1 MRKPQQPLE
10 ASPGTRPWQLLL
22 VMLATVFVLK
32 LVVLLQ
38 LRNHPLTSPDAGLDT
53 TAYVELA
60 NKVLGG
66 DWALGPALYHVSP
79 FYIYFLSAL
88 LAFGHSFTFVRLV
101 QIGLGT
107 ASVGFVFL
115 AARIWFGDRAAWIAA
130 ILAGLTGLFTFFE
143 VLILQSSVDA
153 FFTSAAL
160 YALAVGSRG
169 AGIAGVI
176 WGIQSL
182 NRPNVLIAAAG
193 VALVMLVATRRVKPA
208 AMLVAGVLIGL
219 APVIVRNVVVSH
231 EFALV
236 SSHGGLNF
244 YIGNNEH
251 ATGYYVNVPGV
262 TPTIVGQERDT
273 RRIAAR
279 ALGRPVDDVTDGEAS
294 SYFTGLARQWIADH
308 PGAAAALFV
317 KKFALSFHAAHV
329 PLPHSYSFFAY
340 DTPTALR
347 FYAVGPWLLTPL
359 GIVGLLVG
367 WRRVRSREYLVWLS
381 FVPAYAASVA
391 VFFVADRY
399 RMPLLVPLCVG
410 AGAALDGA
418 ARAVRARSGSALAAA
433 GFLIVLFGAANMP
446 LAIDD
451 GRWTEGLRLA
461 QRLVLIHRDADAR
474 QWAEW
479 LETHG
484 GKRPGAGYYGVG
496 SQYLTI
502 GDASG
507 ALPYLQKAFALDPSD
522 RRVEYALGM
531 ALFKTG
537 QTAAALD
544 RLRGG
549 FEAGVEIPDGGIDYP
564 LALDA
569 AGDAAAAGAAA
580 TRVHPVDP
588 DDAEGWLRL
597 GRIAMQAK
605 APRVAEPFFHRA
617 VQLRPDL
624 AAARQQYGLCLLVG
638 RRVEDAAREL
648 AEAVRLDPRNADS
661 LAHLAYAEATL
672 GRSAEAVAHA
682 RAALAV
688 EPDNMVA
695 RQLLYTLGGGSR

>member
-1 MRKPQQPLE
+1 MPRQKPRVE
-10 ASPGTRPWQLLL
+10 AAPESRPWWPLSVLLGL
-22 VMLATVFVLK
+22 VFVLK

-38 LRNHPLTSPDAGLDT
+38 LRDHPLTSPDAGLDT

-60 NKVLGG
+60 KKVLAG

-88 LAFGHSFTFVRLV
+88 LAIGHSYTFVRVV

-107 ASVGFVFL
+107 ASVGLVFL
-115 AARIWFGDRAAWIAA
+115 TARIWFGDRTAWIAA
-130 ILAGLTGLFTFFE
+130 VLAGLTGLFTFYE

-182 NRPNVLIAAAG
+182 NRPNVLIAAIG
-193 VALVMLVATRRVKPA
+193 VALVMLVVTRRIKPP
-208 AMLVAGVLIGL
+208 AMLMAGVLIGL
-219 APVIVRNVVVSH
+219 APAIVRNLAVSH
-231 EFALV
+231 ELALV

-244 YIGNNEH
+244 YIGNNDH
-251 ATGYYVNVPGV
+251 ATGFYVNVPGV

-273 RRIAAR
+273 RRIAER
-279 ALGRPVDDVTDGEAS
+279 ALGHPVTDGEAS
-294 SYFTGLARQWIADH
+294 SYFTGLARQWIRDH
-308 PGAAAALFV
+308 PGAAAVLFV
-317 KKFALSFHAAHV
+317 KKVVLSFHAVHV
-329 PLPHSYSFFAY
+329 PLPHSYPFFAY

-347 FYAVGPWLLTPL
+347 FYVVGPWLLTPL
-359 GIVGLLVG
+359 GIVGFLIG
-367 WRRVRSREYLVWLS
+367 ARRVRIGEYLVWWS

-391 VFFVADRY
+391 VFFVAERY
-399 RMPLLVPLCVG
+399 RLPLLVPLCVG
-410 AGAALDGA
+410 AGAAVEGA
-418 ARAVRARSGSALAAA
+418 ARAVRERSRTALAAGA
-433 GFLIVLFGAANMP
+433 LLLVLFAAANVP
-446 LAIDD
+446 LAVDD

-461 QRLVLIHRDADAR
+461 QRLVLLGRHDEAR
-474 QWAEW
+474 RWAEW

-484 GKRPGAGYYGVG
+484 GKRPGAGHYGVG
-496 SQYLTI
+496 FQLLSI
-502 GDASG
+502 GDASR
-507 ALPYLQKAFALDPSD
+507 ALPYLQKAYALDPSE
-522 RRVEYALGM
+522 RRVQYALGI

-537 QTAAALD
+537 QPAAARD
-544 RLRGG
+544 HLRAG

-564 LALDA
+564 LALEAVGESGA
-569 AGDAAAAGAAA
+569 ADAAAA
-580 TRVHPVDP
+580 RVQPA
-588 DDAEGWLRL
+588 DAQDVEAWLRL

-605 APRVAEPFFHRA
+605 APRVAAPFFHRA
-617 VQLRPDL
+617 VLLRPDL
-624 AAARQQYGLCLLVG
+624 AAARQQYGLCLLVAQ
-638 RRVEDAAREL
+638 RFDEAVREL

-661 LAHLAYAEATL
+661 LAHLAYSEAAL
-672 GRSAEAVAHA
+672 GRSTEALAHA

-688 EPDNMVA
+688 EPDNTVA